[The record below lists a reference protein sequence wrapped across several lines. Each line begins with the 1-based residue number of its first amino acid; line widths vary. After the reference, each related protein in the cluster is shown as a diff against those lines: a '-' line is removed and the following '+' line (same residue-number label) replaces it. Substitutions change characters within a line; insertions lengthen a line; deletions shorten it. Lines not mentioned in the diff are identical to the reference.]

1 MKNDFLLSAFTD
13 IRDDFIMEAEETMKN
28 SKKKLPWKALLIAA
42 LIPILTVTAYASDFL
57 NIRSL
62 CSGRLHFSSSQYTD
76 MGKAEK
82 KAGFDLNV
90 PETLGDY
97 TFREVQVQ
105 DVNGL
110 DEGDKRVLTYRETSI
125 TYQNKAG
132 NMLFYHISPVQE
144 DVPASDRAADQVRE
158 VNGVKLEY
166 RLDQYW
172 NLPASYEETGLTQEM
187 EEWQKLPGHYISYG
201 SDAPEQRKVGFLSWD
216 QDGLRHVLLDMDGK
230 EGADALFTM
239 ATQLMTK

>member
-28 SKKKLPWKALLIAA
+28 TKKKLPWKALLIAA

-62 CSGRLHFSSSQYTD
+62 CSGRLHFNSSQYSD

-132 NMLFYHISPVQE
+132 NMLFYHVSPVQE
-144 DVPASDRAADQVRE
+144 DVTVSDRAADQVRE

-201 SDAPEQRKVGFLSWD
+201 SDAPEQKKVGSLSWD
-216 QDGLRHVLLDMDGK
+216 QDGLRHVLMDMDGK

>member
-28 SKKKLPWKALLIAA
+28 TKKKLPWKALLIAA

-62 CSGRLHFSSSQYTD
+62 CSGRLHFNSSQYSD

-132 NMLFYHISPVQE
+132 NMLFYHVSPAQE
-144 DVPASDRAADQVRE
+144 DVTVSDRAADQVRE
-158 VNGVKLEY
+158 VNGIKLEY

-172 NLPASYEETGLTQEM
+172 MLPASYEETGLTQEM

-201 SDAPEQRKVGFLSWD
+201 SDAPEQQKVGSLSWD
-216 QDGLRHVLLDMDGK
+216 QDGLRHVLMVMDGK
-230 EGADALFTM
+230 ESADALFNM

>member
-28 SKKKLPWKALLIAA
+28 TKKKLPWKALLIAA

-62 CSGRLHFSSSQYTD
+62 CSGRLHFNSSQYSD

-97 TFREVQVQ
+97 TFRKVQVQ

-110 DEGDKRVLTYRETSI
+110 DEGNKRVLTYRQVSVVYENQT
-125 TYQNKAG
+125 G
-132 NMLFYHISPVQE
+132 NQLDFFLEPVQE
-144 DVPASDRAADQVRE
+144 EISDQNRPADQTRE

-172 NLPASYEETGLTQEM
+172 ILPASYEETGLTQEM

-201 SDAPEQRKVGFLSWD
+201 SDAPEQQKVGSLSWD
-216 QDGLRHVLLDMDGK
+216 QDGLCHVLMDIDGK
-230 EGADALFTM
+230 ESADALFTM
-239 ATQLMTK
+239 ASQLMTK

>member
-28 SKKKLPWKALLIAA
+28 TKKKLPWKALLIAA

-62 CSGRLHFSSSQYTD
+62 CSGTLHFNSSQYSD

-110 DEGDKRVLTYRETSI
+110 DEGNKRVLTYRQVSVVYENQT
-125 TYQNKAG
+125 G
-132 NMLFYHISPVQE
+132 NQLDFFLEPVQE
-144 DVPASDRAADQVRE
+144 EISDQNRPADQTRD

-172 NLPASYEETGLTQEM
+172 ILPASYEETGLTQEM

-201 SDAPEQRKVGFLSWD
+201 SDAPEQQKVASLSWD
-216 QDGLRHVLLDMDGK
+216 QDGLCHVLMDIDGK
-230 EGADALFTM
+230 ESADALFTM

>member
-1 MKNDFLLSAFTD
+1 MKNDFLLSAITD
-13 IRDDFIMEAEETMKN
+13 IRDDFIMEAEETMN
-28 SKKKLPWKALLIAA
+28 NTKKKLPWKALLIAA

-57 NIRSL
+57 NIRAL
-62 CSGRLHFSSSQYTD
+62 CTGRLHFSSSQYSD

-132 NMLFYHISPVQE
+132 NQLNFFQEPVQE
-144 DVPASDRAADQVRE
+144 EISNQNRPADQTRD

-172 NLPASYEETGLTQEM
+172 ILPASYEETGLTQEM

-201 SDAPEQRKVGFLSWD
+201 SDAPEQEKVASLSWE
-216 QDGLRHVLLDMDGK
+216 QDGLRYSLLDMDGK
-230 EGADALFTM
+230 ESADTLFSM

>member
-13 IRDDFIMEAEETMKN
+13 IRDDFIMEAEETMN
-28 SKKKLPWKALLIAA
+28 NTKKKLPWKALLIAA

-57 NIRSL
+57 NIRAL
-62 CSGRLHFSSSQYTD
+62 CTGTLHFSSSQYSD

-110 DEGDKRVLTYRETSI
+110 DEGDKRVLTYRQVSVV
-125 TYQNKAG
+125 YQNQAG
-132 NMLFYHISPVQE
+132 NQLNFFQEPVQE
-144 DVPASDRAADQVRE
+144 EISSQNRPADQTRE

-166 RLDQYW
+166 RMDHYW
-172 NLPASYEETGLTQEM
+172 FLPASYEETGLTQEM
-187 EEWQKLPGHYISYG
+187 EEWQKVPGHYISYG
-201 SDAPEQRKVGFLSWD
+201 SDAPEQKKVSFLSWE
-216 QDGLRHVLLDMDGK
+216 QDGLRHALMDMDGK
-230 EGADALFTM
+230 ESADTLFTM
-239 ATQLMTK
+239 ATQLLRK

>member
-28 SKKKLPWKALLIAA
+28 TKKKLPWKALLIAA

-62 CSGRLHFSSSQYTD
+62 CSGRLHFNSSQYSD

-132 NMLFYHISPVQE
+132 NMLFYHVSPAQE
-144 DVPASDRAADQVRE
+144 DVTVSDRAADQVRE
-158 VNGVKLEY
+158 VNGIKLEY

-172 NLPASYEETGLTQEM
+172 MLPASYEETGLTQEM

-201 SDAPEQRKVGFLSWD
+201 SDAPEQQKVGSLSWE
-216 QDGLRHVLLDMDGK
+216 QDGLRHVLLDMGGK
-230 EGADALFTM
+230 ESADTLFTM

>member
-28 SKKKLPWKALLIAA
+28 TKKKLPWKALLIAA
-42 LIPILTVTAYASDFL
+42 LIPILAVTAYASDFL

-62 CSGRLHFSSSQYTD
+62 CSGRLHFSSSQYSD

-172 NLPASYEETGLTQEM
+172 MLPASYEETGLTQEM
-187 EEWQKLPGHYISYG
+187 EEWKKLPGHYISYG
-201 SDAPEQRKVGFLSWD
+201 SDTPEQTKVAFLSWE
-216 QDGLRHVLLDMDGK
+216 QDGLRHALMDMDGK

>member
-28 SKKKLPWKALLIAA
+28 TKKKLPWKALLIAA

-62 CSGRLHFSSSQYTD
+62 CSGRLHFNSSQYSD

-132 NMLFYHISPVQE
+132 NMLFYHVSPVQE
-144 DVPASDRAADQVRE
+144 DVTVSDRAADQVRE

-201 SDAPEQRKVGFLSWD
+201 SDAPEQKKVGSLSWD
-216 QDGLRHVLLDMDGK
+216 QDGLCHVLMDMDGK

>member
-28 SKKKLPWKALLIAA
+28 TKKKLPWKALLIAA

-62 CSGRLHFSSSQYTD
+62 CSGRLHFNSSQYSD

-132 NMLFYHISPVQE
+132 NMLFYHVSPVQE
-144 DVPASDRAADQVRE
+144 DVTVSDRAADQVRE

-201 SDAPEQRKVGFLSWD
+201 SDAPEQQKVGSLSWD
-216 QDGLRHVLLDMDGK
+216 QDGLCHVLMDMDGK

>member
-28 SKKKLPWKALLIAA
+28 TKKKLPWKALLIAA

-62 CSGRLHFSSSQYTD
+62 CSGRLHFSSSQYSD

-82 KAGFDLNV
+82 KAGFNLNV

-110 DEGDKRVLTYRETSI
+110 DEGDKRVLTYRQVSVA
-125 TYQNKAG
+125 YQNRAG
-132 NMLFYHISPVQE
+132 NQLYFSQEPVQE
-144 DVPASDRAADQVRE
+144 EIPSQNRPADQTRD

-166 RLDQYW
+166 WMDHYW
-172 NLPASYEETGLTQEM
+172 FLPASYEETGLTQEM
-187 EEWQKLPGHYISYG
+187 EEWQKLPGHHISYG
-201 SDAPEQRKVGFLSWD
+201 SDQPEQKNMGILSWE
-216 QDGLRHVLLDMDGK
+216 QDGLRYSLLDMDGK
-230 EGADALFTM
+230 ESADTLFTM

>member
-13 IRDDFIMEAEETMKN
+13 IRDDFIMEAEDTMKN
-28 SKKKLPWKALLIAA
+28 TKKKLPWKALLIAA

-62 CSGRLHFSSSQYTD
+62 CSGRLHFNSSQYSD

-132 NMLFYHISPVQE
+132 NMLFYHVSPVQE
-144 DVPASDRAADQVRE
+144 DVTVSDRAADQVRE

-172 NLPASYEETGLTQEM
+172 ILPASYEETGLTQEM

-201 SDAPEQRKVGFLSWD
+201 SDAPEQKKVGSLSWD
-216 QDGLRHVLLDMDGK
+216 QDGLRHVLMDMDGK

>member
-28 SKKKLPWKALLIAA
+28 TKKKLPWKALLIAA

-62 CSGRLHFSSSQYTD
+62 CSGRLHFSSSQYSD
-76 MGKAEK
+76 MAKAEK

-90 PETLGDY
+90 PETLGNY

-110 DEGDKRVLTYRETSI
+110 DEDDKRVLTYRQVSVV
-125 TYQNKAG
+125 YQNQAG
-132 NMLFYHISPVQE
+132 NQLFIRAVE
-144 DVPASDRAADQVRE
+144 DNRTLVPPH
-158 VNGVKLEY
+158 
-166 RLDQYW
+166 LDV
-172 NLPASYEETGLTQEM
+172 LG
-187 EEWQKLPGHYISYG
+187 GH
-201 SDAPEQRKVGFLSWD
+201 R
-216 QDGLRHVLLDMDGK
+216 
-230 EGADALFTM
+230 
-239 ATQLMTK
+239 

>member
-13 IRDDFIMEAEETMKN
+13 IRDDYIMEAEETMKN
-28 SKKKLPWKALLIAA
+28 TKKKLPWKALLIAA

-62 CSGRLHFSSSQYTD
+62 CSGRLHFNSSQYSD

-132 NMLFYHISPVQE
+132 NMLFYHVSPVQE
-144 DVPASDRAADQVRE
+144 DVTVSDRAADQVRE

-201 SDAPEQRKVGFLSWD
+201 SDAPEQKKVAFLSWD
-216 QDGLRHVLLDMDGK
+216 QDGLRHVLMDMDGK